1 MCFMIRSEVYMKLS
15 KSQLKKL
22 RDVYDSKPVL
32 KYVMGLSFED
42 WIKSYKDCPNIL
54 RSLCK

>member
-1 MCFMIRSEVYMKLS
+1 MKLS
-15 KSQLKKL
+15 KEQLKKL
-22 RDVYDSKPVL
+22 RAVYDSKPVL